1 MLGAIIVGVG
11 GCAGA
16 SGFGLGL
23 YFAFLALISSN
34 ETSSGGWTIL
44 DPAPVAV
51 TRGHEFAT
59 GGFTSPFSLG
69 SDVPIPVDVVGGAL
83 IVALLWRETESCV
96 KVHIS
101 VRREVFTSEKA

>member
-23 YFAFLALISSN
+23 YFTFLALISSN
-34 ETSSGGWTIL
+34 ETSSGGWMIL

-51 TRGHEFAT
+51 TSGHEFAI

-69 SDVPIPVDVVGGAL
+69 SELTIPDDVVGGAL
-83 IVALLWRETESCV
+83 IVALLWSETENN
-96 KVHIS
+96 I
-101 VRREVFTSEKA
+101 